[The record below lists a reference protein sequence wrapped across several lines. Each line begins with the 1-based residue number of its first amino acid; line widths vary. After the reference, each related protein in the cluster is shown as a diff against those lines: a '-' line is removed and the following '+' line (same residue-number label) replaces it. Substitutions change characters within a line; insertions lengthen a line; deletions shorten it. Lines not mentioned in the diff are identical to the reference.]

1 MVTISLNL
9 SGSTNYKFTDPVRK
23 YKANDPYYYEVD
35 NIPINQLE
43 ENILWIKD
51 AVENISIELPDGGG
65 VSVGASRETFTELQ
79 PFVSGTNSNTVSVR
93 PGRFMARI
101 NDAYGIDPLQ
111 IIQRTG
117 EVDIDRYKEWQ
128 IAAINNTLLSPTLF
142 RFQEYTATAALGMNG
157 LSEKSF
163 GSFVFKNLSI
173 SGIASTS
180 TNGVD
185 PLKSNFG
192 LDSEDEFTFPKFLW
206 GGTPVTNFLFN
217 QANSAG
223 PSLQVS
229 QYKSGSNPDS
239 GFFDLFK
246 ADTQLIKRWRGV
258 ARTAVV
264 DVPQTLSIDIQN
276 FQPDDYSYVNTLGSV
291 VDSSNGASPAAQAT
305 QRIDLLFI
313 YSKPIDSSAV
323 NLAQGWSSEIPRK
336 IYKAELGVV
345 KGAGLTLNFAEGN
358 DPTSKFFVPDYEN
371 QILGNPSDEL
381 NQNLG
386 FKTLGIRGSF
396 PSPDDL
402 MNMAP
407 ALADWLPN
415 NHYAL
420 VGQSILPIAYIVV
433 KKDKLNEEGN
443 QIIESEDI
451 IDIRPFFRTAELTY
465 GERAGIAAAV
475 PSISLANPVA
485 SEAVV
490 YDKSKEVF
498 NRSKKYIDDEI
509 ASLRSSTAKTKHGAG
524 KIISRGLI
532 RGGNYY
538 GTEGA
543 LCRRIKTAYG
553 TTKTETINLFKTM
566 YNLGS
571 DYTLKN
577 LPDWDL
583 ANWAVTNKSRGSLSV
598 QQQRY
603 PSVGYGISDRISA
616 WYLYREPLSQK
627 IYESFIDTRST
638 ETDFGPFATNP
649 TDSTTT
655 THPKLHYGVWNT
667 DSWSN
672 RRACAF
678 WIQKTIRLDI
688 TDTPWVKDIT
698 ISADWWNCFPLQNR
712 AYHNTDAD
720 YSPAGHISINKG
732 RRYQVVTNSG
742 PRTFIDFTIFI
753 TMGPTASE
761 WNIQPPWG
769 KNIRRYLKIGNTT
782 TQTNSGYNLFGVISH
797 QLLFHPTVEAS
808 VAANSPETG
817 VEKFGNSIN
826 TKSIF
831 AIGETNFQNT
841 SLDPISNVDA
851 NTDGNATNFPSTAL
865 PMCVYPSVEFTI
877 FGHPS
882 IVTYDINSSN
892 SKTFRNFANNI
903 HQVPGIALHE
913 GDEIEVL
920 GDTVEMQSY
929 PILRAF
935 DDNVAGIP
943 DESQT

>member
-51 AVENISIELPDGGG
+51 AVENISIELPDDGG

-142 RFQEYTATAALGMNG
+142 RFQQYTATAALGMNG

-217 QANSAG
+217 QATSAG

-358 DPTSKFFVPDYEN
+358 NPTSKFFVPDYEN

-490 YDKSKEVF
+490 YDKARETYAKAKQYTDS
-498 NRSKKYIDDEI
+498 EI
-509 ASLRSSTAKTKHGAG
+509 AKIRVNSVKTNHGAG

-532 RGGNYY
+532 RGGNWF
-538 GTEGA
+538 GPEGA
-543 LCRRIKTAYG
+543 LCRAIKIKYNLD
-553 TTKTETINLFKTM
+553 KTETIAAFKSI
-566 YNLGS
+566 YNYGS
-571 DYTLKN
+571 DYELKD

-583 ANWAVTNKSRGSLSV
+583 ANWAVKNRNERELGQSS
-598 QQQRY
+598 QRY
-603 PSVGYGISDRISA
+603 PAVGYGITDRISA
-616 WYLYREPLSQK
+616 WYTYRSPNEQK
-627 IYESFIDTRST
+627 IYEPFVSTRTS
-638 ETDFGPFATNP
+638 ELDFGPFLYNP
-649 TDSTTT
+649 S
-655 THPKLHYGVWNT
+655 V
-667 DSWSN
+667 SN
-672 RRACAF
+672 RTSNDIQYGTNNVNIWDHRRATAF
-678 WIQKTIRLDI
+678 WVQKTIRLDV
-688 TDTPWVKDIT
+688 TNTPWVKEIT
-698 ISADWWNCFPLQNR
+698 ISADFWNCFPLQNR
-712 AYHNTDAD
+712 SYHNHASDFT
-720 YSPAGHISINKG
+720 AGGTIHVSKG
-732 RRYQVVTNSG
+732 KRYNVLTSSG
-742 PRTFIDFTIFI
+742 NRTFIEFTIFCA
-753 TMGPTASE
+753 MGPTVSS
-761 WNIQPPWG
+761 WKINPPWTRE
-769 KNIRRYLKIGNTT
+769 KRQYLAYNGGVDANSS
-782 TQTNSGYNLFGVISH
+782 TNSGYNLFAVASH
-797 QLLFHPTVEAS
+797 ALLF
-808 VAANSPETG
+808 NSFVDSNIITSE
-817 VEKFGNSIN
+817 FGESIN
-826 TKSIF
+826 TKSVYK
-831 AIGETNFQNT
+831 ELTDQQLPSESSHNSDT
-841 SLDPISNVDA
+841 TTEA
-851 NTDGNATNFPSTAL
+851 NKFPSTAL
-865 PMCVYPSVEFTI
+865 PICVYPSVEFTV

-882 IVTYDINSSN
+882 TATFDLDSGNT
-892 SKTFRNFANNI
+892 KTFRNFANSI
-903 HQVPGIALHE
+903 HEVPGINNHE
-913 GDEIEVL
+913 G
-920 GDTVEMQSY
+920 VEPQQIGENAPEMKRHA
-929 PILRAF
+929 ILMAF
-935 DDNVAGIP
+935 DDNVEDIP
-943 DESQT
+943 NEDTRLE

>member
-51 AVENISIELPDGGG
+51 AVENISIELPDD
-65 VSVGASRETFTELQ
+65 GANIGAGTSRETFTELQ
-79 PFVSGTNSNTVSVR
+79 PFVSGTNSNIVSVK

-117 EVDIDRYKEWQ
+117 EVDIDKYKEWQ

-142 RFQEYTATAALGMNG
+142 RFQQYTATAALGMNG

-163 GSFVFKNLSI
+163 GSFIFKNLSTT
-173 SGIASTS
+173 GLASTA
-180 TNGVD
+180 TNGID

-192 LDSEDEFTFPKFLW
+192 LDTDDEFTFPKFLW

-217 QANSAG
+217 QATSAG
-223 PSLQVS
+223 PSLRVG
-229 QYKSGSNPDS
+229 QYKSGDSSDS

-246 ADTQLIKRWRGV
+246 ADTQLIKRWRGI

-264 DVPQTLSIDIQN
+264 DVPQTLSIEVQN
-276 FQPDDYSYVNTLGSV
+276 FQSDDYSYVNELGSV

-336 IYKAELGVV
+336 IYKAELGIV

-358 DPTSKFFVPDYEN
+358 NPTSKFFVPDYEN

-433 KKDKLNEEGN
+433 KKDNLNEEGN
-443 QIIESEDI
+443 QIIEPEDI

-490 YDKSKEVF
+490 YDKAKETYA
-498 NRSKKYIDDEI
+498 RAKQYTDTEI
-509 ASLRSSTAKTKHGAG
+509 AKIRVNSVKTGHGAG
-524 KIISRGLI
+524 KIVSRGLI
-532 RGGNYY
+532 RGGAWF
-538 GTEGA
+538 GVEGA
-543 LCRRIKTAYG
+543 LCRAIKI
-553 TTKTETINLFKTM
+553 K
-566 YNLGS
+566 YNLDKEQTISAFKSIYNYGS
-571 DYTLKN
+571 DYQLKD

-583 ANWAVTNKSRGSLSV
+583 ANWAVKNRNERELGTNT
-598 QQQRY
+598 QRY
-603 PSVGYGISDRISA
+603 PAVGYGITDRISA
-616 WYLYREPLSQK
+616 WYTFRNPNEQK
-627 IYESFIDTRST
+627 IYQPFISTRNS
-638 ETDFGPFATNP
+638 ELDFGPFIYNP
-649 TDSTTT
+649 S
-655 THPKLHYGVWNT
+655 V
-667 DSWSN
+667 SN
-672 RRACAF
+672 RTSNDIQYAVQNVDFWEHRRATAF
-678 WIQKTIRLDI
+678 WVQKTIRLDV
-688 TDTPWVKDIT
+688 TNTPWVKEIT
-698 ISADWWNCFPLQNR
+698 VAASYWNCFPIQDTSL
-712 AYHNTDAD
+712 HEHGSD
-720 YSPAGHISINKG
+720 YKASPAITVSKG
-732 RRYQVVTNSG
+732 KRYNILTSSG
-742 PRTFIDFTIFI
+742 NRTFIEFTIFCS
-753 TMGPTASE
+753 MGPTRST
-761 WNIQPPWG
+761 WKVNPPWTRE
-769 KNIRRYLKIGNTT
+769 KRQYLAYNGTNT
-782 TQTNSGYNLFGVISH
+782 QYANTNSGYNLFAVASH
-797 QLLFHPTVEAS
+797 ALLFNSFVDSSIIAS
-808 VAANSPETG
+808 E
-817 VEKFGNSIN
+817 FGESIN
-826 TKSIF
+826 TKSVF
-831 AIGETNFQNT
+831 KDNAATQVASE
-841 SLDPISNVDA
+841 VDDNNDITA
-851 NTDGNATNFPSTAL
+851 DATNYPSTAL
-865 PMCVYPSVEFTI
+865 PVCIYPSVEFTV

-882 IVTYDINSSN
+882 TATFDLDSENT
-892 SKTFRNFANNI
+892 KTFKNFANSI
-903 HQVPGIALHE
+903 HEVPGIVNHE
-913 GDEIEVL
+913 GVEPQQIGENAPEMKNHAVL
-920 GDTVEMQSY
+920 M
-929 PILRAF
+929 AF
-935 DDNVAGIP
+935 DDNVEDIP
-943 DESQT
+943 NEDTRLD